1 MAEVRT
7 APVKAQYQGAVEF
20 ATDPRKAAASWPP
33 GGFGIEPA
41 DVEGG
46 EPEGEQRLWWSCPC
60 GCGHVTFLHVG
71 KGFKPADGP
80 SWEWNGSMDAPT
92 LSPSVHRVGHWHGWL
107 RNGVWE
113 SC

>member
-1 MAEVRT
+1 MSEVRT
-7 APVKAQYQGAVEF
+7 APVPAQFQAVLPLGGED
-20 ATDPRKAAASWPP
+20 ARMIGASWPA
-33 GGFGIEPA
+33 GGFALEQPQEAG
-41 DVEGG
+41 
-46 EPEGEQRLWWSCPC
+46 GEQRLWWSCPC

-71 KGFKPADGP
+71 KGFKPADPP
-80 SWEWNGSMDAPT
+80 SWEWNGSTEAPT